1 MFRGVATLN
10 LDSKG
15 RLAVP
20 SRYRDALQNQAEGR
34 VVVTADPSQCLLLFP
49 LPEWEPIEKKLNSL
63 SSFNPQTRSLQR
75 LLVGNAH
82 DLELDAS
89 GRILLPAMLRDFAG
103 LEKTVVLVGQGVKF
117 ELWSEAR
124 WQAQM
129 EQALVF
135 RNGDM
140 PPELE
145 GFSL

>member
-20 SRYRDALQNQAEGR
+20 SRYRDALQSQAEGR

-49 LPEWEPIEKKLNSL
+49 LPEWEPIEKKLNGL

-103 LEKTVVLVGQGVKF
+103 LEKTVVLVGQGAKF

>member
-20 SRYRDALQNQAEGR
+20 SRYRDALTGHGGGR

-75 LLVGNAH
+75 LLVGNAA
-82 DLELDAS
+82 DLEMDGA
-89 GRILLPAMLRDFAG
+89 GRILLPAMLRQFAA
-103 LEKTVVLVGQGVKF
+103 LEKSVVLVGQGVKF
-117 ELWSEAR
+117 ELWNEAR
-124 WQAQM
+124 WQEQM
-129 EQALVF
+129 DQALVF
-135 RNGDM
+135 KDGGM

>member
-34 VVVTADPSQCLLLFP
+34 VIVTADPSQCLLLFP

-103 LEKTVVLVGQGVKF
+103 LEKTVVLVGQGAKF
-117 ELWSEAR
+117 ELWSETR
-124 WQAQM
+124 WQVQM

-145 GFSL
+145 GFTL

>member
-20 SRYRDALQNQAEGR
+20 SRYRDALQSQAEGR

-103 LEKTVVLVGQGVKF
+103 LEKTVVLVGQGAKF
-117 ELWSEAR
+117 ELWSETR

>member
-20 SRYRDALQNQAEGR
+20 SRYRDALQSQAEGR

-82 DLELDAS
+82 DLELDAN

-103 LEKTVVLVGQGVKF
+103 LEKTVVLVGQGAKF
-117 ELWSEAR
+117 ELWSETR

>member
-34 VVVTADPSQCLLLFP
+34 VIVTIDPSQCLLLYP
-49 LPEWEPIEKKLNSL
+49 LPEWEPIEQKLNSM
-63 SSFNPQTRSLQR
+63 SGFNPQTRSLQR
-75 LLVGNAH
+75 MLVGNAH

-89 GRILLPAMLRDFAG
+89 GRVLLPAMLRDFAA
-103 LEKTVVLVGQGVKF
+103 LEKSVVLVGQGRKF
-117 ELWSEAR
+117 EIWNEAR
-124 WQAQM
+124 WQAQI

>member
-82 DLELDAS
+82 DLDLDAS

-145 GFSL
+145 GFTL

>member
-103 LEKTVVLVGQGVKF
+103 LEKTVVLVGQGAKF
-117 ELWSEAR
+117 ELWSETR
-124 WQAQM
+124 WQVQM

-145 GFSL
+145 GFTL

>member
-82 DLELDAS
+82 DLDLDAS